1 VLVFAGCAVKL
12 VTAFG
17 VVRSQS
23 FHPIAGNLLGTFLI
37 SLLLPILLEPY
48 AHCPAQVLWVAGAA
62 GMLLFAR
69 LVVGR
74 WMSDRQQ
81 VALAIPVWIV
91 PVVGL
96 LDVPLAL
103 PSPGPPRL
111 HGLVVSRS
119 PSGCSSGA
127 AVHADILAPAA

>member
-23 FHPIAGNLLGTFLI
+23 FHPIAGNLLGT
-37 SLLLPILLEPY
+37 Y